1 MQTNRLNGLIDRIR
15 PNGKS
20 RINISIY
27 FQADLRQYC
36 LMMPPIP
43 EAQQFAERLRSALD
57 GIGVRPSP
65 TVVANAFNLRYHGR
79 SITPH
84 TARNW
89 LLGKVMP
96 TQDKLRVL
104 AEWLQVSPDEL
115 RFGRGPGKTWVFEL
129 NAGPI
134 EMGLAD
140 REMVGRYLSLA
151 QVDRKTVRDVVLALV
166 LAAAANDN
174 P

>member
-1 MQTNRLNGLIDRIR
+1 MEMLKVPESQ
-15 PNGKS
+15 
-20 RINISIY
+20 
-27 FQADLRQYC
+27 QVAD
-36 LMMPPIP
+36 
-43 EAQQFAERLRSALD
+43 RLRSALESA
-57 GIGVRPSP
+57 GVRPSP

-96 TQDKLRVL
+96 TQDKLRIL

-115 RFGRGPGKTWVFEL
+115 RFGRAPGKTYVFEM

-140 REMVGRYLSLA
+140 REMVDRYLTLSQA
-151 QVDRKTVRDVVLALV
+151 ERKTIRDVVSAFV
-166 LAAAANDN
+166 LAKAVANLS
-174 P
+174 

>member
-1 MQTNRLNGLIDRIR
+1 M
-15 PNGKS
+15 PNV
-20 RINISIY
+20 
-27 FQADLRQYC
+27 
-36 LMMPPIP
+36 P
-43 EAQQFAERLRSALD
+43 ESQQFADRLRSALD
-57 GIGVRPSP
+57 SSGVRASP
-65 TVVANAFNLRYHGR
+65 TVVANAFNLRYQGR

-115 RFGRGPGKTWVFEL
+115 RFGRAPGKSFVFEL
-129 NAGPI
+129 NSGPI
-134 EMGLAD
+134 DVNLVD
-140 REMVGRYLSLA
+140 RELIERYLSLSQA
-151 QVDRKTVRDVVLALV
+151 ERKTIRDVVSAFVMAKLEEKL
-166 LAAAANDN
+166 

>member
-1 MQTNRLNGLIDRIR
+1 MG
-15 PNGKS
+15 
-20 RINISIY
+20 
-27 FQADLRQYC
+27 
-36 LMMPPIP
+36 MPKVS
-43 EAQQFAERLRSALD
+43 ESQQFADRLRSALESA
-57 GIGVRPSP
+57 GVRASP
-65 TVVANAFNLRYHGR
+65 TLVANAFNLRYHGR

-115 RFGRGPGKTWVFEL
+115 RFGRAPGKTYVFEM

-134 EMGLAD
+134 EMALAD
-140 REMVGRYLSLA
+140 REMIDRYLSLS
-151 QVDRKTVRDVVLALV
+151 QSERKIIRDVVSAFV
-166 LAAAANDN
+166 LAKAAERM

>member
-1 MQTNRLNGLIDRIR
+1 
-15 PNGKS
+15 
-20 RINISIY
+20 
-27 FQADLRQYC
+27 
-36 LMMPPIP
+36 MPKVVS
-43 EAQQFAERLRSALD
+43 ESQQFADRLRSALESA
-57 GIGVRPSP
+57 GVRASP
-65 TVVANAFNLRYHGR
+65 TLVANAFNLRYHGR

-115 RFGRGPGKTWVFEL
+115 RFGRAPGKTYVYEM

-134 EMGLAD
+134 EMALAD
-140 REMVGRYLSLA
+140 REMIDRYLSLSQA
-151 QVDRKTVRDVVLALV
+151 ERKTIRDVVSAFV
-166 LAAAANDN
+166 LAKAAEKCVLSLGRTKARIHGTMSGC
-174 P
+174 

>member
-1 MQTNRLNGLIDRIR
+1 MQKVSESQL
-15 PNGKS
+15 
-20 RINISIY
+20 
-27 FQADLRQYC
+27 FAD
-36 LMMPPIP
+36 
-43 EAQQFAERLRSALD
+43 RLRGALESA
-57 GIGVRPSP
+57 GVRASP
-65 TVVANAFNLRYHGR
+65 TKVANAFNLRYHGR

-115 RFGRGPGKTWVFEL
+115 RFGRAPGKTYVFEM

-134 EMGLAD
+134 EMNLAD
-140 REMVGRYLSLA
+140 REMVDRYLSLDA
-151 QVDRKTVRDVVLALV
+151 EERKTIRDVVTAFV
-166 LAAAANDN
+166 HAKSAHPHN
-174 P
+174 

>member
-1 MQTNRLNGLIDRIR
+1 
-15 PNGKS
+15 
-20 RINISIY
+20 
-27 FQADLRQYC
+27 
-36 LMMPPIP
+36 MPQKP
-43 EAQQFAERLRSALD
+43 ESQQFAERLRSALESA
-57 GIGVRPSP
+57 GVRASP

-104 AEWLQVSPDEL
+104 AEMLQVSPDEL
-115 RFGRGPGKTWVFEL
+115 RFGRAPGKTYVFEM
-129 NAGPI
+129 NTGPI

-140 REMVGRYLSLA
+140 REMVDRYLSLSHA
-151 QVDRKTVRDVVLALV
+151 ERKTIRDVVSAFV
-166 LAAAANDN
+166 KASAADKL

>member
-1 MQTNRLNGLIDRIR
+1 MG
-15 PNGKS
+15 
-20 RINISIY
+20 
-27 FQADLRQYC
+27 
-36 LMMPPIP
+36 MPKVS
-43 EAQQFAERLRSALD
+43 ESQQFADRLRSALESA
-57 GIGVRPSP
+57 GVRASP
-65 TVVANAFNLRYHGR
+65 TLVANAFNLRYHGR

-115 RFGRGPGKTWVFEL
+115 RFGRAPGKTYVYEM

-134 EMGLAD
+134 EMALAD
-140 REMVGRYLSLA
+140 REMIDRYLSLPQA
-151 QVDRKTVRDVVLALV
+151 ERKTIRDVVTAFV
-166 LAAAANDN
+166 LAKVVEKAS
-174 P
+174 

>member
-1 MQTNRLNGLIDRIR
+1 MG
-15 PNGKS
+15 
-20 RINISIY
+20 
-27 FQADLRQYC
+27 
-36 LMMPPIP
+36 MPKVS
-43 EAQQFAERLRSALD
+43 ESQQFADRLRSALESA
-57 GIGVRPSP
+57 GVRASP
-65 TVVANAFNLRYHGR
+65 TLVANAFNLRYHGR

-84 TARNW
+84 MARNW

-115 RFGRGPGKTWVFEL
+115 RFGRAPGKTYVFEM

-134 EMGLAD
+134 EMALAD
-140 REMVGRYLSLA
+140 REMIDRYLSLS
-151 QVDRKTVRDVVLALV
+151 QTERKIIRDVVSAFV
-166 LAAAANDN
+166 LAKAAERM